1 MYTIFLSFQKKV
13 EATRKRNFKKNYYL
27 FYSNSYAPQ
36 NFLTRFENFDVS
48 KACVYIKFTV

>member
-13 EATRKRNFKKNYYL
+13 EATRKRNFKKDYYL
-27 FYSNSYAPQ
+27 FYSNSYTSQ